1 MEVEIRAKISNIEE
15 LERKIQDM
23 GAKYVKE
30 HNLYDRYF
38 GAIELYEKIGYSFL
52 VRIRKSNND
61 YLLAVKSA
69 KQEID
74 GCWKEYE
81 FPIENP
87 ETYTEMLKTMGLE
100 NIINIE
106 KLRKEY
112 KLNNITII
120 IDKFKKY
127 GDFLEVEIITEKP
140 DKSTLFD
147 FLEKL
152 GIKKE
157 EIIEKG
163 YVSLFLEQMGSPF
176 AKYVKH

>member
-1 MEVEIRAKISNIEE
+1 MEVEIRAKISNIEDI
-15 LERKIQDM
+15 ERKIQNI
-23 GAKYVKE
+23 GAKYIKE

-38 GAIELYEKIGYSFL
+38 GAIELYKKIGYSFL

-69 KQEID
+69 KQKMD
-74 GCWKEYE
+74 GCWEEYE
-81 FPIENP
+81 LPIENP
-87 ETYTEMLKTMGLE
+87 EVYAEMFETMGLE

-106 KLRKEY
+106 KARKEY
-112 KLNNITII
+112 KFNNISII
-120 IDKFKKY
+120 IDRFKKY

-140 DKSTLFD
+140 DKTPLFD

-157 EIIEKG
+157 DVIEKG
-163 YVSLFLEQMGSPF
+163 YISLFLEQVGSPF
-176 AKYVKH
+176 AKYVKY

>member
-15 LERKIQDM
+15 LERKIQNM

-38 GAIELYEKIGYSFL
+38 GAIELYKKKGHSFL

-69 KQEID
+69 KQKMD
-74 GCWKEYE
+74 GCWGEYE
-81 FPIENP
+81 LPIENP
-87 ETYTEMLKTMGLE
+87 QLYVEMLKTTGFE
-100 NIINIE
+100 NIINI
-106 KLRKEY
+106 KKVRKEY
-112 KLNNITII
+112 KLNNINII
-120 IDKFKKY
+120 IDRFKQY

-140 DKSTLFD
+140 DKALLFD
-147 FLEKL
+147 FLKKL
-152 GIKKE
+152 GIGKE

-163 YVSLFLEQMGSPF
+163 YISLFLEQMRSPF